1 MELIVAEFITI
12 DGVVQAPGGPDE
24 DTERGF
30 EHGGWSVDHMDDHIR
45 LNTELFQ
52 TVDAFL
58 IGRGTYDAWVGY
70 WPSVTDETDDIA
82 RALNTKPKYVA
93 STTLEDPQWA
103 GTTVIRDV
111 PTEVARLKA
120 KPGRPLLVVASPK
133 LVQTLTAEGLVDQY
147 QLWIHPVVVG
157 GVGKRLF
164 EDGNPL
170 TKLRLVD
177 SRTTGSGLVILTYAR
192 ATANA

>member
-1 MELIVAEFITI
+1 MELIVAEFITV
-12 DGVVQAPGGPDE
+12 DGVAQAPGAPDE

-58 IGRGTYDAWVGY
+58 IGRGTYDAWVDY
-70 WPSVTDETDDIA
+70 WPNVDDETDEIA
-82 RALNTKPKYVA
+82 KALNTKPKYVA

-103 GTTVIRDV
+103 GTTVIRNV
-111 PTEVARLKA
+111 PTELAQLKEQ
-120 KPGRPLLVVASPK
+120 PGSPILVVGSPK
-133 LVQTLTAEGLVDQY
+133 LIQTLTAEALVDIY

-192 ATANA
+192 A